1 MNIVN
6 GKRMN
11 TGMTYLNEA
20 VRKRPNLT
28 ITGDSLIDKVLFKGA
43 TAYGV
48 QLADGRQFTA
58 GEIILSAGTHG
69 SPAILLRS
77 GVGPKSQ
84 LTKLDIPVVTDLPV
98 GETLVDHPI
107 YYNAYA
113 AEPTG
118 IGRQTP
124 VIAAKVWTRS
134 SFAKPDELDIHIT
147 ATHLFPPDQSPTKV
161 GFVFGIAL
169 TNPKSRGTLKLAS
182 KDPNTAP
189 VIDLNFLG
197 EEEDRKRLFEA
208 VQLARKISKSEK
220 LKPFIVKELNPG
232 EAGTDE
238 QVIASIKNTVDSYA
252 HPFSTVSMG
261 PKGGKHAVVD
271 FQGRVYNVK
280 GLRVVDASIFPE
292 PVSAA
297 PNPTVI
303 MLAEKIADDIKKS

>member
-1 MNIVN
+1 LKELGI
-6 GKRMN
+6 
-11 TGMTYLNEA
+11 
-20 VRKRPNLT
+20 P
-28 ITGDSLIDKVLFKGA
+28 LI
-43 TAYGV
+43 
-48 QLADGRQFTA
+48 
-58 GEIILSAGTHG
+58 
-69 SPAILLRS
+69 
-77 GVGPKSQ
+77 
-84 LTKLDIPVVTDLPV
+84 TDLPV

-113 AEPTG
+113 AEPTA

-134 SFAKPDELDIHIT
+134 SFANSDELDLHIT

-169 TNPKSRGTLKLAS
+169 TNPKSRGTLRLAS

-197 EEEDRKRLFEA
+197 EEEDRKRLFEG
-208 VQLARKISKSEK
+208 VQVARRISKSEK
-220 LKPFIVKELNPG
+220 LKPFIVKELNPW
-232 EAGTDE
+232 EAVTDE
-238 QVIASIKNTVDSYA
+238 QVMASIKNTVDSYA
-252 HPFSTVSMG
+252 HPFSTVSIG
-261 PKGGKHAVVD
+261 PKGAKNSVVD

-292 PVSAA
+292 AVSAA

-303 MLAEKIADDIKKS
+303 MLAEKIADEITKSKLPDSEKINERQKVTTR